1 VRFFSTS
8 KKTLKSGSV
17 AKNLLA
23 VRTSICN
30 FVVPSPLAQLTR
42 DWGERVHVGL
52 SLAFC
57 H

>member
-1 VRFFSTS
+1 MRFFSTS